1 MKKEERQ
8 EALVRL
14 GARHLHTLLMIFC
27 RCPSYRRSILKSY
40 FDRAALQISVA
51 HDVPEVDRGEIE
63 ATILAVM
70 DAFKESPSA
79 IDRITFLE
87 IQTARKEARA
97 RRIDFDPASP
107 LPPEPWAETRRGG

>member
-1 MKKEERQ
+1 MRKDERR
-8 EALVRL
+8 EALIQL

-27 RCPSYRRSILKSY
+27 RCPSYKRSILRNY
-40 FDRAALQISVA
+40 FNRAALQISVA
-51 HDVPEVDRGEIE
+51 HDVPEVDREEIE

-87 IQTARKEARA
+87 LQTARKEARA
-97 RRIDFDPASP
+97 RRIDFDPKAP
-107 LPPEPWAETRRGG
+107 RPPEPWAELRA

>member
-1 MKKEERQ
+1 MRNDERR
-8 EALVRL
+8 EALIQL

-27 RCPSYRRSILKSY
+27 RCPSYRRSILRNY
-40 FDRAALQISVA
+40 FNRAALQISVA
-51 HDVPEVDRGEIE
+51 HDVPKDDREEVE

-79 IDRITFLE
+79 IDRLTFLE

-97 RRIDFDPASP
+97 RRIDFDPKAP
-107 LPPEPWAETRRGG
+107 RLPEPWEELWA

>member
-1 MKKEERQ
+1 MRKEKRL
-8 EALVRL
+8 EALVKL

-27 RCPSYRRSILKSY
+27 RCPSYRRSILRNY

-51 HDVPEVDRGEIE
+51 HDVPEVDREEIE

-70 DAFKESPSA
+70 EAFKESPSA

-97 RRIDFDPASP
+97 RRIDFDPKAP
-107 LPPEPWAETRRGG
+107 RPPEPWAELRA

>member
-1 MKKEERQ
+1 MRKDERR
-8 EALVRL
+8 EALIQL
-14 GARHLHTLLMIFC
+14 GARHLHTLLTIFW
-27 RCPSYRRSILKSY
+27 RCPQYKKSVIKHY

-51 HDVPEVDRGEIE
+51 HDIPEVDRGEIE

-79 IDRITFLE
+79 IDRLTFLE

-97 RRIDFDPASP
+97 RRIDFDSASP
-107 LPPEPWAETRRGG
+107 LPPEPWAETSCGE

>member
-1 MKKEERQ
+1 MRNDERR
-8 EALVRL
+8 EALIQL

-27 RCPSYRRSILKSY
+27 RCPSYRRSILRNY
-40 FDRAALQISVA
+40 FNRAALQISVA
-51 HDVPEVDRGEIE
+51 HDVPEVDREEVE

-79 IDRITFLE
+79 IDRLTFLE

-97 RRIDFDPASP
+97 RRIDFDPKTP
-107 LPPEPWAETRRGG
+107 RLPEPWEELWA